1 MKRACFIGLVSMMA
15 IVCFGQ
21 RAKSTFVA
29 SLSGVERMSMV
40 KNSIEVPSSHEKSF
54 WPLYEKYATK
64 AEEASLL
71 TYRSL
76 DDLARMDN
84 TASEQEAY
92 DNARKLID
100 YRYAEHEV
108 RKQYYIDIAAAM
120 NGFVAMQFLQTE
132 ALLDMM
138 ESSRVYDA
146 TIWRKYRLH
155 PQAIEPT
162 QFTAAKY
169 NTIAKAV
176 ALSPEQAQ
184 AFYLVYGRYEVECDA
199 LLGEDYNL
207 FGLYAGELSGFTP
220 GLAKRLGYDLLSV
233 MERELKLKDKYFKEM
248 NNAVGPKLAA
258 KFLAWEDYYSLISKM
273 HAWSDGL

>member
-1 MKRACFIGLVSMMA
+1 MKRAYLLALVSMVAM
-15 IVCFGQ
+15 VCFGQ
-21 RAKSTFVA
+21 HAKSTFVA

-54 WPLYEKYATK
+54 WPLYEKYMNK
-64 AEEASLL
+64 AEEVSLL

-84 TASEQEAY
+84 TVSDQEAY
-92 DNARKLID
+92 DNARKLLD
-100 YRYAEHEV
+100 FRYAELEV
-108 RKQYYIDIAAAM
+108 RKQYYADIGAAM
-120 NGFVAMQFLQTE
+120 NGYVSMQFLQTE

-146 TIWRKYRLH
+146 TKWRKYRFH
-155 PQAIEPT
+155 PQAMEST
-162 QFTAAKY
+162 QITSAKY

-176 ALSPEQAQ
+176 SLLPEDAQ
-184 AFYLVYGRYEVECDA
+184 NFFSVYGRYELECNA
-199 LLGEDYNL
+199 VLGEDYSL
-207 FGLYAGELSGFTP
+207 FGLFAGEISGFTP

-233 MERELKLKDKYFKEM
+233 MEREIRLKDKYFKEM
-248 NNAVGPKLAA
+248 NEAVGPKLAS
-258 KFLAWEDYYSLISKM
+258 KFLAWEDYYSLVSKM